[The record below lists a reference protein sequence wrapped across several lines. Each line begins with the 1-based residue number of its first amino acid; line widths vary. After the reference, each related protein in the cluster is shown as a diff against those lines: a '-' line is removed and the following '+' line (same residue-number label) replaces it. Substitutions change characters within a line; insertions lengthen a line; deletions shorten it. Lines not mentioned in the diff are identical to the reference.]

1 MAHEGLPSRL
11 HRLLAVSTLIALC
24 AKCLR
29 VPVGFL
35 ALKGT
40 PAGGTGLL
48 TGHSLCSQGRRTRI
62 CRRVET
68 DYWRVLGV
76 EPGTTV
82 KEVKRV
88 YRQRA
93 KKEHPDVDKSPNALQ
108 RWRQLSDAYGKLID
122 PAYRKSWEEAQQA
135 KQRQSSRNTWN
146 TASSASRSGYA
157 QRETQSDY
165 SRSSSASRSPGTA
178 FQEAKK
184 WADIGWDYF
193 RDLLRDRERQGSSY
207 AVREWKAAELELDKL
222 RQELKK
228 LLAEETKSLELTEE
242 FRRGGQKTQELQAGR
257 RTGVE
262 HGHDMVE
269 IS

>member
-11 HRLLAVSTLIALC
+11 HRLLAVSTLLALC

-35 ALKGT
+35 AVKGNS
-40 PAGGTGLL
+40 AGFAGTGLL
-48 TGHSLCSQGRRTRI
+48 TGHSLCSQRRIRIGRRTRI
-62 CRRVET
+62 CRRVEN
-68 DYWRVLGV
+68 YWRVLGV

-122 PAYRKSWEEAQQA
+122 PAYRKSWEEAQEA
-135 KQRQSSRNTWN
+135 TQRQSSRNW

-157 QRETQSDY
+157 QETQSDY
-165 SRSSSASRSPGTA
+165 SRSSASRSPGTA

-184 WADIGWDYF
+184 WADTAIPKSWDYF
-193 RDLLRDRERQGSSY
+193 RDLLRERQGSSSY

-242 FRRGGQKTQELQAGR
+242 FRRAGQKTQELQAGR
-257 RTGVE
+257 RTRVE
-262 HGHDMVE
+262 HG
-269 IS
+269 

>member
-1 MAHEGLPSRL
+1 MAHEGLRRL
-11 HRLLAVSTLIALC
+11 HRSLAVSIALC
-24 AKCLR
+24 AKCLT
-29 VPVGFL
+29 VGSVGFL
-35 ALKGT
+35 ALKGN
-40 PAGGTGLL
+40 AAGTGLL
-48 TGHSLCSQGRRTRI
+48 TGHSLCSQGRRTQI
-62 CRRVET
+62 CRRVE
-68 DYWRVLGV
+68 DYWKVLGV

-146 TASSASRSGYA
+146 TRASSASGSDYA

-165 SRSSSASRSPGTA
+165 SRSSSASRSSRSSRSPGAA
-178 FQEAKK
+178 FQEAKR
-184 WADIGWDYF
+184 WADTGWDYF
-193 RDLLRDRERQGSSY
+193 RDLLRDREQGSSSY
-207 AVREWKAAELELDKL
+207 AVREWKAAEVELDKL

-242 FRRGGQKTQELQAGR
+242 FRRREQKTQELQAGR
-257 RTGVE
+257 RTRVE
-262 HGHDMVE
+262 RG
-269 IS
+269 